1 MPNNESRKEII
12 RRLKEQKSDVGIYA
26 VRCTVTGRV
35 WVGATN
41 NLQATQNRCWFTLR
55 NGLSV
60 DSSLQEEWNLHGEPA
75 FRYEILDCF
84 KKDLHPLEVDELL
97 KKHRSDWAAKFGA
110 QPLR

>member
-1 MPNNESRKEII
+1 MSTEESRKETI
-12 RRLKEQKSDVGIYA
+12 RRYKEQKPDVGIYA

-75 FRYEILDCF
+75 LRCEILDCF

-97 KKHRSDWAAKFGA
+97 KKNKNDWAAKFGA